1 MWYDKQ
7 SAKNKFLVLVT
18 PFCVL
23 FCQGNKKTTIRKGHK
38 KKDVNEAVFIFGS
51 FNLIIP
57 KILLHISPM
66 GWQQGNVKKPGIAK
80 KSGAI
85 KGVAPK
91 EQLQ

>member
-1 MWYDKQ
+1 MKL
-7 SAKNKFLVLVT
+7 K
-18 PFCVL
+18 P
-23 FCQGNKKTTIRKGHK
+23 
-38 KKDVNEAVFIFGS
+38 VFIFGS